1 MSKTLYLLDGMALVY
16 RAHFALITRPILT
29 SSGRN
34 TSALYGFTNTLLDIL
49 ENRNPTHIAVAFDTS
64 APTERHEI
72 FPEYKAQ
79 REAMPEDLA
88 LAIPDVKRLLKAF
101 NIPILEMDGF
111 EADDIIGTLARRAE
125 AEGYEETF
133 MVTPDKDYGQLVDE
147 NTRMYKP
154 GRKGGEVELLGPK
167 EICEQWGIER
177 PEQVIDILGLMGDS
191 SDNIPGVP
199 GIGPKTAQ
207 KLISEFGSIE
217 KLLANLDQVKGKNQE
232 KLGEFADQA
241 RLSRRLVVINCAV
254 PIGLGPD
261 DLLRGERDAQALQ
274 ELFIE
279 FEFNSIGKRLFGEAF
294 SAGRGPAP
302 REVQGDLFTSDAPEL
317 PLLAVPDRT
326 SLKDVA
332 HEYTHIDTRDGV
344 EALVRTLLVAEKVCF
359 DLETTGLD
367 VLDTEIVGLA
377 FSDKPGRGWFVACTP
392 ETEAE
397 RLEQLAPFF
406 RNKNLLKIAHNLKFD
421 LGVLFAKGVRVE
433 GPFADTMIAHALLE
447 PDQRHGMDDLA
458 MAKLNYTP
466 IPITDLIGPK
476 GKEQGTMRDV
486 PSDKLTAYAVEDAD
500 ITLQLYEHL
509 LPLLKKEKQ
518 LEVFETIEMPLVP
531 VLTRME
537 LEGVHLDTADLGA
550 FSERLGKRL
559 EELEARVFEIAGE
572 TFNLNSPKQLGVV
585 LFEKMKLVDKPKKT
599 KTGQYST
606 NEQTLQNLAGSHE
619 IVDVILEF
627 REAGKLKSTYVDA
640 LPKQVH
646 PKTGRVHTRYL
657 QTGAATGR
665 LSSIDPNL
673 QNIPIRTELGREI
686 RKAFVPR
693 SGGFTLLAADY
704 SQIELR
710 IMAHLSKD
718 PGMCDAFRDGLDIHA
733 ATAAKVYGVDLDGVT
748 SDMRRKAKMVN
759 FGIIYGIS
767 AFGLSQRLSI
777 PRGEAGEIIDAYFKQ
792 YPGVKAFMDRVVKDA
807 RKTGYVETLCGR
819 RRVIRDIDS
828 RNQTVRQGAERTAI
842 NSPIQG
848 TAADMI
854 KRAMIAVDA
863 LLRERNTRTK
873 LLLQVHDELV
883 FDLAEEEAEDLTPA
897 IAGAMRDALSLDVP
911 VVVET
916 GTGANWLA
924 AH

>member
-16 RAHFALITRPILT
+16 RAHFAFITRPILT
-29 SSGRN
+29 SAGRN
-34 TSALYGFTNTLLDIL
+34 TSALFGFVNTLLDIL
-49 ENRNPTHIAVAFDTS
+49 DNRNPTHIAVAFDTS

-79 REAMPEDLA
+79 RDAMPEDIALA
-88 LAIPDVKRLLKAF
+88 LPDVKRLLAAF
-101 NIPILEMDGF
+101 RIPVLELDGY

-147 NTRMYKP
+147 HTFMYKP
-154 GRKGGEVELLGPK
+154 GRKGGEVEILGLK
-167 EICEQWGIER
+167 EIREQWGIER
-177 PEQVIDILGLMGDS
+177 ADQVIDILGLMGDT

-207 KLISEFGSIE
+207 KLIAEFGSVE
-217 KLLANLDQVKGKNQE
+217 GLLENVEQVKGKNQE
-232 KLGEFADQA
+232 KLKAFAEQA
-241 RLSRRLVVINCAV
+241 RLSRQLVVINCAV
-254 PIGLGPD
+254 PLEKGPD
-261 DLLRGERDAQALQ
+261 DLIRGEPDAQTLQ

-279 FEFNSIGKRLFGEAF
+279 FEFNSFGKRLFGEGFA
-294 SAGRGPAP
+294 AGRGQAP
-302 REVQGDLFTSDAPEL
+302 KEVQGDLFTRDAPEL
-317 PLLAVPDRT
+317 PLMAVPDRKT
-326 SLKDVA
+326 LKDVP
-332 HEYTHIDTRDGV
+332 HEYTRVDSEEAV
-344 EALVRTLLVAEKVCF
+344 AALVESLKNAEKVCF
-359 DLETTGLD
+359 DLETTSLD
-367 VLDTEIVGLA
+367 VLDTEIVGVAL
-377 FSDKPGRGWFVACTP
+377 SDRPGRGWFVACP
-392 ETEAE
+392 PGTEKA
-397 RLEQLAPFF
+397 RLAALTPFF
-406 RNKNLLKIAHNLKFD
+406 RNKNLLKIGHNLKFD
-421 LGVLFAKGVRVE
+421 LGVLFAKGVEVT

-458 MAKLNYTP
+458 STKLNYAP
-466 IPITDLIGPK
+466 IPITELIGPK
-476 GKEQGTMRDV
+476 GADQKSMREV
-486 PSDKLTAYAVEDAD
+486 PPELLTDYAVEDAD

-509 LPLLKKEKQ
+509 LPLLKNGKQ
-518 LEVFETIEMPLVP
+518 VPVFETIEMPLVP

-537 LEGVHLDTADLGA
+537 LEGITLDTADLGA
-550 FSERLGKRL
+550 FSERLGARL
-559 EELEARVFEIAGE
+559 QALEARVFEIAGE

-585 LFEKMKLVDKPKKT
+585 LFEKMRLVDKPKKT

-646 PKTGRVHTRYL
+646 PRTGRVHTRYM

-693 SGGFTLLAADY
+693 GKGFTLLAADY

-710 IMAHLSKD
+710 IMAHLSGD
-718 PGMCDAFRDGLDIHA
+718 AGMIEAFRQGLDIHA
-733 ATAAKVYGVDLDGVT
+733 ATAAKVYGVELDAVT
-748 SDMRRKAKMVN
+748 SEMRRKAKMVN

-777 PRGEAGEIIDAYFKQ
+777 PRGEAGEIIEAYFKQ
-792 YPGVKAFMDRVVKDA
+792 YPGVREFMERVVEDC
-807 RKTGYVETLCGR
+807 RRTGYVETLCGR

-828 RNQTVRQGAERTAI
+828 RNQTVRQAAERTAI

-854 KRAMIAVDA
+854 KRAMIAVDG

-883 FDLAEEEAEDLTPA
+883 FDLAEDESEDLKPL
-897 IAGAMRDALSLDVP
+897 ISDAMRDALSLDVP
-911 VVVET
+911 VVVEM

>member
-1 MSKTLYLLDGMALVY
+1 MAKTLYLLDGMALVY
-16 RAHFALITRPILT
+16 RAHFAFVTRPILT

-34 TSALYGFTNTLLDIL
+34 TSALFGFVNTLLDIL
-49 ENRNPTHIAVAFDTS
+49 DNRNPTHIAVAFDTS
-64 APTERHEI
+64 APTARHEL

-79 REAMPEDLA
+79 RDAMPEDIALA
-88 LAIPDVKRLLKAF
+88 LPDVKRLLQAF
-101 NIPILEMDGF
+101 RIPVLELDGY
-111 EADDIIGTLARRAE
+111 EADDIIGTLARQAE
-125 AEGYEETF
+125 AAGYEETF

-147 NTRMYKP
+147 HTFMYKP
-154 GRKGGEVELLGPK
+154 GRKGGEVELLGVK
-167 EICEQWGIER
+167 EIRDQWGIER

-207 KLISEFGSIE
+207 KLIAEFGSVE
-217 KLLANLDQVKGKNQE
+217 SLLENVEQVKGKNRE
-232 KLGEFADQA
+232 KLQEFADQA
-241 RLSRRLVVINCAV
+241 RLSRQLVVINCGV
-254 PIGLGPD
+254 PLESGPD
-261 DLLRGERDAQALQ
+261 DLIRGEADAQALQ

-279 FEFNSIGKRLFGEAF
+279 FEFNSFGKRLFGDGF
-294 SAGRGPAP
+294 SAGRGQAP
-302 REVQGDLFTSDAPEL
+302 KEVQGDLFTQDAPEL
-317 PLLAVPDRT
+317 PLLAVPDRK
-326 SLKDVA
+326 SLKDVP
-332 HEYTHIDTRDGV
+332 HDYRLIDSG
-344 EALVRTLLVAEKVCF
+344 EALEALLPTLLAAEQVCF

-367 VLDTEIVGLA
+367 VLDTEIVGVAL
-377 FSDKPGRGWFVACTP
+377 SDRPGRGWFVACSP
-392 ETEAE
+392 ENEAE
-397 RLEQLAPFF
+397 RLEGLSPFF
-406 RNKNLLKIAHNLKFD
+406 RKETLLKIGHNLKFD
-421 LGVLFAKGVRVE
+421 LGVLFAKGVKVA

-458 MAKLNYTP
+458 SVKLNYVP
-466 IPITDLIGPK
+466 IPITELIGPK

-486 PSDKLTAYAVEDAD
+486 PLDRLTDYAVEDAD
-500 ITLQLYEHL
+500 ITLQLYDVL
-509 LPLLKKEKQ
+509 LPALKNEKQ

-537 LEGVHLDTADLGA
+537 LEGIHLDTADLGA
-550 FSERLGKRL
+550 FSERLGRRL
-559 EELEARVFEIAGE
+559 TELEARVFEIAGE

-646 PKTGRVHTRYL
+646 SKTGRVHTRYL

-693 SGGFTLLAADY
+693 GEGFTLLAADY

-710 IMAHLSKD
+710 IMAHLSQD
-718 PGMCDAFRDGLDIHA
+718 PGMIAAFKDGLDIHA
-733 ATAAKVYGVDLDGVT
+733 ATAAKVYGVSLEEVT
-748 SDMRRKAKMVN
+748 SEMRRKAKMVN

-777 PRGEAGEIIDAYFKQ
+777 PRTEAGEIIEAYFKQ
-792 YPGVKAFMDRVVKDA
+792 YPGVKTFMDRVVEDC
-807 RKTGYVETLCGR
+807 RKSGYVETLCGR

-828 RNQTVRQGAERTAI
+828 RNQMVRQGAERTAI

-863 LLRERNTRTK
+863 LLRKQNTRSK

-883 FDLAEEEAEDLTPA
+883 FDLSEEEADTLMPQIGE
-897 IAGAMRDALSLDVP
+897 AMRDALSLEVP
-911 VVVET
+911 VVVEM
-916 GTGANWLA
+916 GTGANWLD